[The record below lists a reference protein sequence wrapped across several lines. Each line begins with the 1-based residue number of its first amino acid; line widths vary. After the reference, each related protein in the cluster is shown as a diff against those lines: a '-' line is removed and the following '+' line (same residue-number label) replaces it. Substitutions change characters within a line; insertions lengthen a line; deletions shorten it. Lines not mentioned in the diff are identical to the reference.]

1 MGGGTAQDNDGFDV
15 IYAFD
20 LATNSWI
27 NKATHG
33 DSSIPIDESIEEQYP
48 EARKCHTCAQN
59 GQCKPLF
66 NQTSLRIP
74 KNDREC
80 NVSKFWSNR
89 ILFHLNFT
97 EINSICI
104 QNFTMQINS
113 NSTKFKV

>member
-48 EARKCHTCAQN
+48 EPRKCHTCAQN
-59 GQCKPLF
+59 GQCKPLLLNF
-66 NQTSLRIP
+66 RHCEKATKFEKISHFLKRKLVTSKQLSFF
-74 KNDREC
+74 
-80 NVSKFWSNR
+80 SKF
-89 ILFHLNFT
+89 L
-97 EINSICI
+97 
-104 QNFTMQINS
+104 
-113 NSTKFKV
+113 

>member
-48 EARKCHTCAQN
+48 EPRKCHTCAQN

-66 NQTSLRIP
+66 NQQ
-74 KNDREC
+74 
-80 NVSKFWSNR
+80 V
-89 ILFHLNFT
+89 
-97 EINSICI
+97 
-104 QNFTMQINS
+104 
-113 NSTKFKV
+113 